1 MAKKQRID
9 QLLVKRG
16 LYQSRER
23 AKRAVMAGYVEVEG
37 LQNLKPGHLVAE
49 DTTFIIKEKEKFV
62 SRGGYK
68 LEGAINAFDLCLYG
82 MTALDIGSSTG
93 GFTDCMLQS
102 GVIKVYAVDVGKG
115 LIAWSLRNDERVNL
129 IENKNARY
137 FKETDIPEKIDLIT
151 IDVSFISIKKIV
163 PAVIKALKQHGYIL
177 ALIKPQFEAERAQI
191 SKNGVVK
198 DIEVIQNILEDR
210 KFFFESLG
218 LEVRGQVR
226 SPILGP
232 AGNREYILWA
242 VKL

>member
-16 LYQSRER
+16 LYESRER
-23 AKRAVMAGYVEVEG
+23 AKRAIMAGYVVVEG
-37 LQNLKPGHLVAE
+37 LQNLKPGHLVGE
-49 DTTFIIKEKEKFV
+49 DTVFTIKEKEKFV

-68 LEGAINAFDLCLYG
+68 LEGAINAFDLCLDG

-102 GVIKVYAVDVGKG
+102 GVKKVYAVDVGKG

-137 FKETDIPEKIDLIT
+137 FEQNDIPEKVDLIT
-151 IDVSFISIKKIV
+151 IDVSFISIKKII
-163 PAVIKALKQHGYIL
+163 PAVIKTLKQHGYIL

-198 DIEVIQNILEDR
+198 DIEVIHNILTDR
-210 KFFFESLG
+210 INFFESHG
-218 LEVRGQVR
+218 LEVRGQVK

-232 AGNREYILWA
+232 AGNREYLLWA